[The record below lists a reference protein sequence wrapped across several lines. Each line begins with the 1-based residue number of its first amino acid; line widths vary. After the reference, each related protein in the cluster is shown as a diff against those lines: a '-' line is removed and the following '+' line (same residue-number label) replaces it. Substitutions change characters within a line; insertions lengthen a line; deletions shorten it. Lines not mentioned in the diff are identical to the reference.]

1 MRQVACV
8 PGGPDSPDQALSLGV
23 SVLRRCRLQVC
34 PVARDTQGGLQHR
47 ENLHHG
53 MNFSGTKGVSSV
65 DSVTL
70 RRQRGEAKCTT
81 ASAEGAE
88 TPQTGLKTC
97 HRL

>member
-70 RRQRGEAKCTT
+70 RRQRGEAGRSVPK
-81 ASAEGAE
+81 SQLEKRDELGSGGS
-88 TPQTGLKTC
+88 GL
-97 HRL
+97 